1 MIPIYD
7 IQFNED
13 SGVELISVVDNPAIE
28 ELFVKMNKQGEE
40 ENIKLST
47 DSYKRIVL
55 GAALIP
61 DKLIY
66 RVDENGNS
74 FYIKFSKDVIDKTV
88 EKFFTKPDRITM
100 MDTNHNS
107 KMINGATLV
116 TSYQLSESLKD
127 ERFSHLPEG
136 SWIVGYKIQDD
147 KTWNM
152 ILSGELNGFS
162 IDGMYSIDKQQ
173 LSTQKK
179 DDISLSHLINQIYK
193 K

>member
-162 IDGMYSIDKQQ
+162 IDGIYSIDKQQ